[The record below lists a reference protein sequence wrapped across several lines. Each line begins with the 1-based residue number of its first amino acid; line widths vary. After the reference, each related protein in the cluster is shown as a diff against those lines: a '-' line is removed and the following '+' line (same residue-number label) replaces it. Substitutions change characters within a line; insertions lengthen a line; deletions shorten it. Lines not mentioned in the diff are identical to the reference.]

1 MIYTL
6 RMLKGKYSLDAI
18 IGIPADMSETTEII
32 PAPDAIFREDER
44 LLLDRA
50 RNRAT
55 ELGLFP
61 ILQARMLLGTGTRT
75 RRAIIVVAASADRR
89 DLIVIDASALDESLF
104 AAFQG
109 QAAVDAA
116 AFGPL
121 NGPAN

>member
-6 RMLKGKYSLDAI
+6 RMLKAKYGLDVI
-18 IGIPADMSETTEII
+18 LGIPADMTQTTEII

-44 LLLDRA
+44 VLLDRA
-50 RNRAT
+50 RNRAN

-61 ILQARMLLGTGTRT
+61 ILQARMLLGTGTKT
-75 RRAIIVVAASADRR
+75 RRAIIVVAASPDRR
-89 DLIVIDASALDESLF
+89 DLVVIDASALEKSLF
-104 AAFQG
+104 MAFQG